1 MPLIVATSVISVPSL
16 FGSYAKFGLT
26 NAELITLAVDH
37 INNGDVAF
45 TEHPEYQRSGCV
57 FSDTI
62 VDLAVEIVNLL
73 PIELES
79 DYDQLVIIAID
90 GASVCMSLEFKD

>member
-1 MPLIVATSVISVPSL
+1 MPLIVAQSVITVPSL
-16 FGSYAKFGLT
+16 IGGYAKFGLT

-37 INNGDVAF
+37 INKGDEAF

-62 VDLAVEIVNLL
+62 VDLAIEIIGLL
-73 PIELES
+73 PG
-79 DYDQLVIIAID
+79 DFDTDFDQLAVIVVD
-90 GASVCMSLEFKD
+90 GHTVCLSLEIKD